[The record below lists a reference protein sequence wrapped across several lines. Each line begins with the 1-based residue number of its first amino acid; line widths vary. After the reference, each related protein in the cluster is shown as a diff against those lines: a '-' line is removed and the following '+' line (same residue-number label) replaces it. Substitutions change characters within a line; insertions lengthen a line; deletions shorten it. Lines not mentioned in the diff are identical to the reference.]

1 MSTTPLSTQPCY
13 ELTHVESLEAE
24 ATHIIREV
32 AAEFE
37 RPVML
42 FSGGKDSAVMLHLA
56 VKAFAPA
63 KLPFPV
69 MHVDTGHNFA
79 EVLDYRDRRVAE
91 LGIRLV
97 VASVQDAIDAGKV
110 VEDTGP
116 RASRNR
122 IQTVPLL
129 AAIEDHRFDAVFGG
143 ARRDEEKARAKERV
157 FSFRDDFGQWDP
169 KNQRPEL
176 WSLYNGRHRKGEHI
190 RVFPLSNWTE
200 LDIWQYVAAQDIE
213 LSSLYF
219 AHSRRV
225 FQRDGMW
232 LAESP
237 WVTLLDGE
245 EIEERTVRFRT
256 VGDATCTGAVES
268 AASTVEAIIEETA
281 VTRITERGATRADD
295 RISEAGM
302 EDRKREGY
310 F

>member
-24 ATHIIREV
+24 AIHIIREV